1 MSLKTRCPACDT
13 VFKIVPD
20 QLKVSKGWVRCG
32 RCAEVFDAAAHAAA
46 SDKANPWPQTS
57 PPETVTQS
65 TVAASS
71 VTSAAN
77 AANPTTAIDSA
88 TNTAFTPKNI
98 AIEATNTLA
107 RSDLTPSKEQAE
119 ADLSF
124 VKMAKNKAFWQQKTV
139 VTSLRAACL
148 GLIGLLFFQV
158 VFSQRNHL
166 AAANPALATGFESLC
181 QAVGCKMEP
190 FKNID
195 AFKIDSSSF
204 QKVPVI
210 AGNTA
215 SDAAQAHVY
224 ALKLTLKNS
233 SDIPVAIPAVELTL
247 TEAGDKPVLRR
258 VLLAKD
264 LGFNGTTLAANG
276 DWMGEMTLAV
286 TSNPAT
292 APVSGYRV
300 LLFYP

>member
-32 RCAEVFDAAAHAAA
+32 RCAEVFDAAAHAQAPDEA
-46 SDKANPWPQTS
+46 KPWPQTS
-57 PPETVTQS
+57 PPETIVQS
-65 TVAASS
+65 TVALSS
-71 VTSAAN
+71 VTN
-77 AANPTTAIDSA
+77 T
-88 TNTAFTPKNI
+88 TNTASSTTVSDFSKNAVITPKNI
-98 AIEATNTLA
+98 ASETINTPAKANLH
-107 RSDLTPSKEQAE
+107 PSKEPTE

-124 VKMAKNKAFWQQKTV
+124 VKAAKNKAFWQQKRV
-139 VTSLRAACL
+139 IASLRAACL
-148 GLIGLLFFQV
+148 SLVGLLFFQV

-166 AAANPALATGFESLC
+166 AAANPALATSFESVC
-181 QAVGCKMEP
+181 QAVGCKMEH

-195 AFKIDSSSF
+195 AFKIESSSF
-204 QKVPVI
+204 QKTPGV
-210 AGNTA
+210 AGNVA
-215 SDAAQAHVY
+215 GDADQAHVY

-233 SDIPVAIPAVELTL
+233 SDISVTMPAIELTL

-264 LGFNGTTLAANG
+264 LGFNSATLAANS
-276 DWMGEMTLAV
+276 DWTGEITVAV
-286 TSNPAT
+286 NANPAT

>member
-46 SDKANPWPQTS
+46 LDEANPWPQAS
-57 PPETVTQS
+57 PTETIVQS

-71 VTSAAN
+71 VTSTTN
-77 AANPTTAIDSA
+77 AASPKTAVDSVKD
-88 TNTAFTPKNI
+88 TVFTPEII
-98 AIEATNTLA
+98 AVEAINTSTRA
-107 RSDLTPSKEQAE
+107 DFISSKEPSE
-119 ADLSF
+119 TDLSF
-124 VKMAKNKAFWQQKTV
+124 VKAAKNKAFWQQKHV
-139 VTSLRAACL
+139 IASLRAACL
-148 GLIGLLFFQV
+148 GLAGLLFFQV

-166 AAANPALATGFESLC
+166 VAANPALAMSFESVC
-181 QAVGCKMEP
+181 QAVGCKIEA

-204 QKVPVI
+204 QKAPTI
-210 AGNTA
+210 AGNA
-215 SDAAQAHVY
+215 AGDAVQAHAY

-233 SDIPVAIPAVELTL
+233 SDIPVAMPAVELTL

-264 LGFNGTTLAANG
+264 LGFNGATLAANG
-276 DWMGEMTLAV
+276 DWTGEMTLTVNA
-286 TSNPAT
+286 NPAT
-292 APVSGYRV
+292 APVSGYRI